1 MHALKAGT
9 SHSCVIIKVRAG
21 SIIFFQLYAAS
32 TSCFLYSH
40 RRMPPET
47 PSVTASRNNIS
58 ETIKGCDTTAS
69 LREARIVTCQVLLK
83 NLYTYKAVIVVIS
96 GPVFIFIDSARA
108 ALHH

>member
-1 MHALKAGT
+1 MCYHKGQGWIYYL
-9 SHSCVIIKVRAG
+9 
-21 SIIFFQLYAAS
+21 FQLYAAS

-58 ETIKGCDTTAS
+58 ETIKGCDTTPS
-69 LREARIVTCQVLLK
+69 LREARIVTCRVLLR

-96 GPVFIFIDSARA
+96 GPVFIFLDSARA
-108 ALHH
+108 ALRH